1 MRYRNARQQSLFGVE
16 KANYIAHSL
25 TNPFTLNQRTKHM
38 TKLFPKILL
47 AGLVC
52 LFVTSQA
59 AASDESV
66 EEMSRLLELRL
77 GTDQF
82 DTPTPTGVDG
92 VYQTRFG
99 NKFAYLIEGGRY
111 IFIGDMVDLKTA
123 RNMTELSRRELVVDA
138 FASFG
143 AEKQIVYPAVDE
155 ELAVLNVF
163 TDTSCGYCQQLHKE
177 VEYLQEAGIS
187 VHYYAYPRG
196 GNRGP
201 GYSDLRKV
209 WCAEDQQE
217 AMSIAKGVKAG
228 NLAAAAD
235 CDAARYVDDGYVLG
249 NQLGVTGTPALF
261 ASDGTKFNGYV
272 PYQQLIPQLIKQ

>member
-1 MRYRNARQQSLFGVE
+1 M
-16 KANYIAHSL
+16 
-25 TNPFTLNQRTKHM
+25 
-38 TKLFPKILL
+38 

-52 LFVTSQA
+52 LLASHQA
-59 AASDESV
+59 VASDESV
-66 EEMSRLLELRL
+66 EEMTRLLELRL

-82 DTPTPTGVDG
+82 DKPTPTGVDG

-111 IFIGDMVDLKTA
+111 IFIGDMIDLKTA
-123 RNMTELSRRELVVDA
+123 RNMTESSRREMVVDA
-138 FASFG
+138 FAGFG
-143 AEKQIVYPAVDE
+143 AEKQIVYPAADE

-163 TDTSCGYCQQLHKE
+163 TDTSCGYCQKLHEE
-177 VEYLQEAGIS
+177 VGYLQEAGIS
-187 VHYYAYPRG
+187 VHYFAFPRG

-209 WCAEDQQE
+209 WCAEDQLE
-217 AMSIAKGVKAG
+217 AMSIAKGLKSG
-228 NLAAAAD
+228 NLASADDCEAAS
-235 CDAARYVDDGYVLG
+235 YVDDGYVLG
-249 NQLGVTGTPALF
+249 NQLGVTGTPALY